1 MKEIDEILEQIKN
14 IQGRKSQDYAS
25 QGKDFENFERSEQI
39 MSWFK
44 NEFDKTFVWP
54 ISTKLSR
61 LATLLNSDRPPN
73 NESIEDSFLDLT
85 TYCAL
90 WFAFYKRKNSTKTV
104 PCIKCGKEVN
114 FKHSIQ
120 FGFCSIECATFD

>member
-1 MKEIDEILEQIKN
+1 MKELDEILQQIAAVSKSKREDYTSGKN
-14 IQGRKSQDYAS
+14 E
-25 QGKDFENFERSEQI
+25 FENFERSEQL

-61 LATLLNSDRPPN
+61 LATLLNTDRPPN

-90 WFAFYKRKNSTKTV
+90 WFAFYKRKNSS
-104 PCIKCGKEVN
+104 KEPPR
-114 FKHSIQ
+114 
-120 FGFCSIECATFD
+120 D